1 MWDARAYNND
11 ARACAGP
18 TECVATGSA
27 CLRCVAFPI
36 HAVDPFLRFA
46 PPSSICA
53 RFPIRFGGFDFPVT
67 MRAIRSQVFVAFV
80 VVGTLGIIKGG
91 G

>member
-1 MWDARAYNND
+1 MMQGRGAHGMRCH
-11 ARACAGP
+11 RSGLPAC
-18 TECVATGSA
+18 V
-27 CLRCVAFPI
+27 VFPI

-46 PPSSICA
+46 PPPSLCA